1 MNLDQPV
8 EPAACQASSDSL
20 PQQEPG
26 NKKVGPSPRSHL
38 LSSSKT
44 CTTQA
49 SSTEYTSASSS
60 SFENAPEAASTDN
73 DDSQRS
79 LDCGRGR
86 GAGGFRCEKEA
97 FDRPHGTPH
106 GYDDGSDNGGGGD
119 DPFDESVL
127 ADLGFMM
134 EGARAGEMQ
143 VLEWVVPVPVAT
155 TRRRRPPSNRRH
167 SDPEGDGGANG
178 TAPSAA
184 AAFRVQVVAHS
195 IDEEPGAVQSGHY
208 LWPGARILVN
218 YLVDN
223 HHQHHEAAPAISSM
237 VELGSG
243 CAVSTLACL
252 QLYQSTVQVAVCTDH
267 DPGVLERARDG
278 YESTMEHLFSTT
290 ENEDELND
298 MINCLASIPVLF
310 EPLEWGSARDAES
323 ISSILKQHTVD
334 ESDRCDVVLGS
345 DLIYS
350 SDVVLPLLTTA
361 SLLLNEST
369 GRFVLSQSF
378 AYDEQA
384 EAAIAGACERLGL
397 VRTILWQNDTGEER
411 VQEFRRRI

>member
-1 MNLDQPV
+1 MNQDQPV
-8 EPAACQASSDSL
+8 DPAACQASSDRL

-26 NKKVGPSPRSHL
+26 TKVGPSPRSH

-49 SSTEYTSASSS
+49 SSTEFTSTSAS
-60 SFENAPEAASTDN
+60 SFENAPGAALTDN

-79 LDCGRGR
+79 LDCGGR
-86 GAGGFRCEKEA
+86 GGIRCDVES
-97 FDRPHGTPH
+97 FDRPHGKPH

-134 EGARAGEMQ
+134 EGARAGEKQ

-155 TRRRRPPSNRRH
+155 RRRGRAATRRL
-167 SDPEGDGGANG
+167 SDDTDDGGANG
-178 TAPSAA
+178 TAPTA

-218 YLVDN
+218 YLVNN
-223 HHQHHEAAPAISSM
+223 HHQHQHEAAPAISSM

-323 ISSILKQHTVD
+323 ISAILKQHTVD
-334 ESDRCDVVLGS
+334 ESDRCDLVLGS

-361 SLLLNEST
+361 SLLMNEST
-369 GRFVLSQSF
+369 GRFVISQSF
-378 AYDEQA
+378 AYDEHA
-384 EAAIAGACERLGL
+384 EAEIVGACERLGL
-397 VRTILWQNDTGEER
+397 ARTILWQSDTGEER
-411 VQEFRRRI
+411 VQELRRRI